1 MKREILFRG
10 KSPKGHWIY
19 GMPSY
24 DLKYIFNDSNYD
36 SHDQFE
42 VIPETIGQFTGLT
55 DKNGVKIFE
64 GDLLRTPPNNKWE
77 ELNYSYFEVF
87 FHGGNAN
94 SDYNI
99 GYSISRMHNYGA
111 VCGGYIPSFKQK
123 TMSNMIV
130 IGDIHD
136 DLSLLNS
143 EKEDYNEA

>member
-42 VIPETIGQFTGLT
+42 IIPETIGQFTGLT

-64 GDLLRTPPNNKWE
+64 NDKTNMGVVLFENGCFGIESEMNDFISF
-77 ELNYSYFEVF
+77 ELINL
-87 FHGGNAN
+87 
-94 SDYNI
+94 
-99 GYSISRMHNYGA
+99 
-111 VCGGYIPSFKQK
+111 
-123 TMSNMIV
+123 NM
-130 IGDIHD
+130 
-136 DLSLLNS
+136 LYLLN
-143 EKEDYNEA
+143 